1 MAGIQTA
8 RRATRL
14 NTTGIVTT
22 TAGPSFDAEEEAGD
36 ETGESEG
43 RADTDN
49 DADDGEAHPMPDD

>member
-1 MAGIQTA
+1 VAGIQTA

-49 DADDGEAHPMPDD
+49 DADEG